1 MFGDINY
8 IPYICSITILINFLI
23 IVIMEVKIK
32 RLCDDASIPQYAHAT
47 DAGMDLVATSYEYN
61 EKIHCHVYGT
71 NIAVEIPEGYVGY
84 IFPRSSNRKTE
95 SYLTNHVGVIDS
107 GYRGEIMAS
116 FKTRD
121 FKEGE
126 IQQLYKPYEVGD
138 KIAQLIIMP
147 YPKVEF
153 TEVAELSSSDR
164 GADGHGSTGSKFDV
178 LKEIKDTELLCKNIY
193 EAMQNVKSL
202 NQCRETSL
210 VITKL
215 QEALMWLD
223 MNLARLHAN
232 NPRPQH
238 NDLKDMSGVTTD
250 VELKS

>member
-1 MFGDINY
+1 
-8 IPYICSITILINFLI
+8 
-23 IVIMEVKIK
+23 MEVKIK
-32 RLCDDASIPQYAHAT
+32 RLCDNAIIPQYAHDT

-61 EKIHCHVYGT
+61 EKLHCHVYGT
-71 NIAVEIPEGYVGY
+71 GIAVEIPEGYVGY

-153 TEVAELSSSDR
+153 TEVTELSSSDR
-164 GADGHGSTGSKFDV
+164 GEGGHGSTGSKIDL
-178 LKEIKDTELLCKNIY
+178 LKEIKDTERLCKDID

-223 MNLARLHAN
+223 MNLARLYAN
-232 NPRPQH
+232 NPRPLPH
-238 NDLKDMSGVTTD
+238 ELEYIAGATTN
-250 VELKS
+250 EERKSEYNHGRKSN